1 MRAIYKRNL
10 QRLDKLERGKSK
22 QEDGED
28 QQSFVP
34 RVPDTESFNAKIEF
48 SSRPFFRD
56 EAAQLIEKACPNLSQ
71 SDLTEPIAMDKIRL
85 HLEAED
91 ACRRNSLSIQVAR
104 LELDKSRFRS
114 GDHQRDLK
122 QAETFNDEV
131 DQDYKV
137 SVQLGN
143 LKPVEKDLKLAAR
156 KAG

>member
-1 MRAIYKRNL
+1 
-10 QRLDKLERGKSK
+10 
-22 QEDGED
+22 
-28 QQSFVP
+28 
-34 RVPDTESFNAKIEF
+34 
-48 SSRPFFRD
+48 
-56 EAAQLIEKACPNLSQ
+56 
-71 SDLTEPIAMDKIRL
+71 MDKIRL

-104 LELDKSRFRS
+104 LELDKSRFRT
-114 GDHQRDLK
+114 GGHQRDLK
-122 QAETFNDEV
+122 QAESFNDEV